1 MGIKLKNI
9 RFTEHAL
16 LEMKRR
22 GITKQEVLKVLSSP
36 EQVIDVRKG
45 RVVFQSFITK
55 GKSPRTYLLRVFV
68 DSDRNPPEIVTAYF
82 TSKIGKYLEEGHE
95 SHL

>member
-1 MGIKLKNI
+1 MLKNT

-16 LEMKRR
+16 FEMKRR
-22 GITKQEVLKVLSSP
+22 GITKQEVVRTLSFP
-36 EQVIDVRKG
+36 EQVIKVRKG
-45 RVVFQSFITK
+45 RVVFQSLIK
-55 GKSPRTYLLRVFV
+55 RGKPPRTYLLRVFV
-68 DSDRNPPEIVTAYF
+68 DKDRNPAEIVTAYF